1 MCVTQTVSQMGRM
14 KTLGLSVTVRAGELR
29 QREGQGE
36 CIYFFAEVWPDVQ
49 EELSHDSIL

>member
-29 QREGQGE
+29 QRERQGE
-36 CIYFFAEVWPDVQ
+36 GEGIYFFAEV
-49 EELSHDSIL
+49 